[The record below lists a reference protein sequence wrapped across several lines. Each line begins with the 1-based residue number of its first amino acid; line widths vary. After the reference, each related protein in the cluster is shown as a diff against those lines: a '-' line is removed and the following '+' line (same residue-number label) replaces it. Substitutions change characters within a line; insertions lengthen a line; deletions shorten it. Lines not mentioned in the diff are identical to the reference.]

1 VEKIING
8 FHQYKNI
15 NMHED
20 VAKMVKNINDQLKMY
35 QEQAKVFN
43 SREILFEVPEISDYS
58 ILG

>member
-1 VEKIING
+1 
-8 FHQYKNI
+8 
-15 NMHED
+15 MHED

-58 ILG
+58 ILA